1 MIRRPPRS
9 TRTDTLFPYTTL
21 CRSAHGQ
28 PSAASSSSAANVIG
42 SAIGK
47 RRLQPR
53 ERRLVSGQAETQP
66 LRLVRKGARQNGAAR
81 KPLEQCPRLGG
92 LDEPEPRTGTERCI
106 SGLPPQTTE
115 ERRVGKEGGKT

>member
-81 KPLEQCPRLGG
+81 KPLEQCPRIGG
-92 LDEPEPRTGTERCI
+92 LAEPEQRTGPDRCI
-106 SGLPPQTTE
+106 YEIGRASRRERGCQYGL
-115 ERRVGKEGGKT
+115 